1 MKFSSTNIE
10 LVKELFLPLEEIMDV
25 LESIDEDWADVQ
37 FTDKTQI
44 RDLNLTSEDYK
55 FMEDTLKVRIK
66 KKMLLVDLARKI
78 QERDL

>member
-1 MKFSSTNIE
+1 MKFSSTNIK